1 MKNLKKYFLTGLFA
15 ILPIGIT
22 IWLIAILLQYLASEA
37 VRAFISNF
45 LDNYISNTAIVALL
59 EYSIPLFFV
68 VILIPLTGLFVSNVI
83 GKRFFSFLEEIVL
96 SIPLI
101 SNVYNTIKQII
112 NTFTKKDSISFQ
124 KVGLVE
130 YPRKGLWAI
139 GFVTG
144 ETKGSKNL
152 YYNIFIPTTPIPS
165 SGYVLFINQKEFVE
179 VDISV
184 EKAMKIVIS
193 GGMISPDNINLD

>member
-22 IWLIAILLQYLASEA
+22 IWLIVILLQYLASEA
-37 VRAFISNF
+37 VRAFIGDF
-45 LDNYISNTAIVALL
+45 LDNYISNTAIIALL

-68 VILIPLTGLFVSNVI
+68 VILIPLTGLFVSNII

-144 ETKGSKNL
+144 ETKGSKNV

-165 SGYVLFINQKEFVE
+165 SGYFLFINQKEFVE